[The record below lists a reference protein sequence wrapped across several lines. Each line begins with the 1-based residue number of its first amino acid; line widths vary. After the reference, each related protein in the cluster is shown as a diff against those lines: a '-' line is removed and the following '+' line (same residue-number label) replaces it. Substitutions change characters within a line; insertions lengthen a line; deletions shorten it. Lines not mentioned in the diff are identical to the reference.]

1 MKVAVVLGGAS
12 PERRV
17 SLASGKGVV
26 KAVEL
31 LGHTAIP
38 LVIDAAGNWL
48 DGQHEA
54 IEILQACDVTIPALH
69 GEGGEDGTL
78 QGFFQQLKIPYVG
91 SGVAASAVGLD
102 KRLTKAVLM
111 AHGIAVTPGV
121 TLRGPDLT
129 DIEAALQK
137 IKVAGLEFP
146 VFVKPGN
153 GGSSFGVTRATD
165 LRTLSAA
172 IADAAVLDP
181 VVLVEREMVGREID
195 LAVLEF
201 PDGRVDTAPALEIHA
216 DPAEPFFNATAKY
229 DSGATRFVVPAPLE
243 PGLAER
249 LRRTAIDVFDVL
261 GCKGLARVDFFVPAD
276 GAAGGQR
283 DQHVP
288 RVHAGVAVPPDVG
301 GGRDV
306 VRRGR
311 RHADPDGGGSAVTV
325 LLSDER
331 ITRIPVRP
339 GCGELVLP
347 S

>member
-1 MKVAVVLGGAS
+1 MKVAIVLGGAS
-12 PERRV
+12 PEHQV
-17 SLASGKGVV
+17 SLASGKGIA

-38 LVIDAAGNWL
+38 LVIDAEGNWL

-78 QGFFQQLKIPYVG
+78 QGLFQQLKIPYVG

-102 KRLTKAVLM
+102 KRLTKAVLI
-111 AHGIAVTPGV
+111 AHGISVTPGV

-129 DIEAALQK
+129 DVESAMQK
-137 IKVAGLEFP
+137 IKAAGLEFP

-165 LRTLSAA
+165 LPTLSTA

-181 VVLVEREMVGREID
+181 VVLVEREMNGREID

-201 PDGRVDTAPALEIHA
+201 PDGRVDVAPALEIHA
-216 DPAEPFFNATAKY
+216 DPAEPFFTATAKY
-229 DSGATRFVVPAPLE
+229 DSSATRFVVPAPLE

-249 LRRTAIDVFDVL
+249 LRRTAIDVFEAL

-276 GAAGGQR
+276 GEPVVNEINTIPGFTETSVYARLFEASGITYPDLLDR
-283 DQHVP
+283 LVDLAIERHREDQQF
-288 RVHAGVAVPPDVG
+288 
-301 GGRDV
+301 
-306 VRRGR
+306 
-311 RHADPDGGGSAVTV
+311 RH
-325 LLSDER
+325 
-331 ITRIPVRP
+331 
-339 GCGELVLP
+339 
-347 S
+347 